1 MTYRLNVQCSALE
14 TGCGITTVTD
24 VLDSN
29 LTITAAGVTLP
40 TGVITGELPAMTKA
54 VSGQTVT
61 VTLGNAARA
70 FQGGTTLD
78 IILVATVTGYPLTPE
93 AGVIPNQAKLTS
105 TATPDHASNIVKIKV
120 TPPAKDW
127 SLVKWANVS
136 TTAGGEV
143 VTYEIRWARPTR
155 TGGLDIRSATFT
167 DALDPRVEYISSVI
181 HYGSPTSTTVY
192 DPATHTVT
200 VANTGPMDAQ
210 NPTSCDGVQC
220 YSFTNVAITVRFP
233 PNAKDGRTY
242 PAGTIIPNTA
252 KSTVVYEDGTTGTL
266 EDTVHVSLEAVT
278 RAIYGYK
285 NTGYA
290 TNSIPPGGALTW
302 NIYAI
307 NNGNATQTDF
317 TVIDKLP
324 TDPTGA
330 VPIDNLEVL
339 RSNWQYYPLAPNR
352 GLVTVDFGTDGV
364 NFSQPTV
371 IDASTLENIKI
382 PVPDGMTYIRFRVA
396 SFLPGQIFQ
405 MYITGTVPTTA
416 SLDDS
421 LKNCATY
428 SATGVTTFESCSTIT
443 VDPLTTTMLPRK
455 YAVYPAGKTAF
466 QPGETFEWV
475 FGFSTRGPLPIKT
488 ATISDLIPPEFEFLG
503 VNCFSK
509 SNSYLDLNRA
519 TCGAGS
525 LPIPAYT
532 AVPQYDAAGTFLGTL
547 VTFKD
552 WVLPFQDEQFGLGYF
567 FKMDVKV
574 RPGTSI
580 KSYTNEVLVSTNDA
594 NVACESGYGSFS
606 RPDGT
611 DIDGDRNTT
620 ETTCGYPSKVLVV
633 EAAVINL
640 TKWDKGTKGNVFES
654 TGTTTSAPTDQ
665 ETECPDW
672 DGYTRYPCVA
682 ITDPGSDFDYRLRLQ
697 NAGNVEMTNYV
708 VYDILPVVGDTG
720 VGQLLSGEQRKTEWS
735 PVLTGPITLNANLS
749 ATNPS
754 GYLVEYN
761 LTSNPCRP
769 ELNKDLATA
778 DQPWQGGACD
788 DTWYTAGQINDWKT
802 VKSFRITMFQPDT
815 STSPTTYPLWHPG
828 DTYVYDVPMKAPLSA
843 QTSTL
848 DPLDLSVAWNSA
860 AHRVY
865 RTMTGAEPTWEQ
877 PSEPRKVGVI
887 VPFAPPVAVSVGDY
901 VWMDNN
907 GNGLQD
913 EGDTPVEKVP
923 VTLYAV
929 NDDGTKGAWQASTVT
944 NGNGYYSFVNLTPDT
959 DYIIEFTKPAG
970 LSFTTQNADNVTDN
984 SRDKDLNDS
993 DADRA
998 TGQVKFTSGPAG
1010 KNLPG
1015 GPTMANA
1022 VTDNPGIDAGFVSP
1036 RMNLQ
1041 LKKSGGTWTGL
1052 LLPGT
1057 EVTWTLTPNN
1067 EGSTTAEK
1075 YWSVT
1080 DILPAGMELV
1090 SMTGPDYTCD
1100 TAATAAG
1107 TVTCV
1112 SNVSLA
1118 AGATGKPITVVT
1130 KVAAGWTGSSFRNVA
1145 YVDKATT
1152 DQPETNPLVTP
1163 TRDTDTTKSPTDNDA
1178 EASINVV
1185 SVGDYVWWDTN
1196 RDGLQTAGEA
1206 AIKDVA
1212 VTLYAADGT
1221 VIATTKTD
1229 ETGHYAFT
1237 GLKPGTA
1244 YEIGF
1249 DKSSQAGASYT
1260 KPNAGGV
1267 TTNSK
1272 TGDLTDSDAV
1282 PADATTNIAKVSFTS
1297 EATGSNSSAAGQ
1309 ADNPGIDAGLVKFN
1323 LVLEKT
1329 LSTPGPFFPGKSV
1342 TFSLTAKNEGPTDA
1356 LAGWSVTDILP
1367 TGLTATAITP
1377 PTVNGS
1383 PMASCDLAT
1392 LTCTYPSVLAAGATG
1407 LPMTVTATIDSTF
1420 SGSAIN
1426 VAYVAPSS
1434 KDVPETNPLVKPVK
1448 DQDISNPLTP
1458 TDNDA
1463 MAPLTVPKVSIG
1475 DYVWWDTNRDGKQGD
1490 PAVEKPVKDGF
1501 VVKLYD
1507 ANGAYLR
1514 ETTTSGGYYA
1524 FKDLTPNTQYTVE
1537 FVRSAA
1543 SDTANASFT
1552 TPNAGSPSDTSNSP
1566 TSDLTDSDAHLV
1578 TGKVTLTTPNT
1589 GRNLTDP
1596 NQADNHGIDAGL
1608 VSINLQ
1614 VAKSG
1619 GTWKGVLVPGT
1630 EVTWTVT
1637 PTNAGPSDALG
1648 GWTVTDRV
1656 PTGMSIVSMGG
1667 MGYTCDITTTPT
1679 DPVCTSADGLAVGA
1693 SGAPITVVTKVNA
1706 GWTGSAFT
1714 NVAYVSPSSKDVPE
1728 TNVLVVPERDKD
1740 VTNPATPTDN
1750 DASVTIHVVSVGDY
1764 VWYDRNRDGQQ
1775 GDPTVEPVVEDGM
1788 IVRLLNADG
1797 TPVKNAADVPVTTTT
1812 SGGYYAFTGLL
1823 PSTAY
1828 VVEFVK
1834 PANTVFTTAFQGDQA
1849 TDSNADV
1856 VTGRAPVTTKDS
1868 GNNSG
1873 EPRQADTPTIDAGL
1887 VELVSIGDYVWW
1899 DINRDGL
1906 QGDPAVEKPV
1916 EKVVVNLLDAN
1927 GNPAVL
1933 PGGAKVTTVTD
1944 ANGFYSFNNLIAGVT
1959 YQVEFVKP
1967 ADTIFTTQDVTGVT
1981 SNDKV
1986 ADAADSDAHVFSGRV
2001 TVVAPATGDNK
2012 LDAPDNPSI
2021 DAGLIELV
2029 SIGDVV
2035 WWDINRDG
2043 LQGDPAVEKP
2053 VAGVVVNL
2061 LDANGNPAVLPGGA
2075 KVTTVTDANG
2085 FYSFNNL
2092 IAGVAYQVQF
2102 VKPDQTVFTTAN
2114 VTGITDNTVAN
2125 DSKDSDANVANGTA
2139 PFIAP
2144 ATGTNSLVNPDNPTL
2159 DAGLIELVS
2168 VGDYVWMDNNRDGQQ
2183 SAGEPAVEGVTVK
2196 IFDDKGTLWDTTVTN
2211 DKGFYSFTDLLAG
2224 ATYTIEFVK
2233 PDGTTFTTP
2242 MAGTNPA
2249 IDSNAPADGR
2259 YQFSAPA
2266 TGNNSA
2272 LTPDDPTIDAGLV
2285 KFNLTLT
2292 KERISHET
2300 VFPGDTV
2307 TFKLTPHNDGPSAA
2321 LPGWSVTDV
2330 MPAGLTLVAMWGD
2343 NYRCSDDTCVSFDM
2357 LAPRSDGA
2365 PVFVKAKVD
2374 AGFTGKAKNVAY
2386 VAPSRKDVPETN
2398 PLGPIPT
2405 TDTNTKKSPTD
2416 NDDEAWVTVEAV
2428 PLPQTG
2434 SDITPV
2440 IWLASLLV
2448 LAGAGAVMIAR
2459 PRRRTHGGIRG

>member
-1 MTYRLNVQCSALE
+1 
-14 TGCGITTVTD
+14 
-24 VLDSN
+24 
-29 LTITAAGVTLP
+29 
-40 TGVITGELPAMTKA
+40 
-54 VSGQTVT
+54 
-61 VTLGNAARA
+61 
-70 FQGGTTLD
+70 
-78 IILVATVTGYPLTPE
+78 
-93 AGVIPNQAKLTS
+93 
-105 TATPDHASNIVKIKV
+105 
-120 TPPAKDW
+120 
-127 SLVKWANVS
+127 
-136 TTAGGEV
+136 
-143 VTYEIRWARPTR
+143 
-155 TGGLDIRSATFT
+155 
-167 DALDPRVEYISSVI
+167 
-181 HYGSPTSTTVY
+181 
-192 DPATHTVT
+192 
-200 VANTGPMDAQ
+200 
-210 NPTSCDGVQC
+210 
-220 YSFTNVAITVRFP
+220 
-233 PNAKDGRTY
+233 
-242 PAGTIIPNTA
+242 
-252 KSTVVYEDGTTGTL
+252 
-266 EDTVHVSLEAVT
+266 
-278 RAIYGYK
+278 
-285 NTGYA
+285 
-290 TNSIPPGGALTW
+290 
-302 NIYAI
+302 
-307 NNGNATQTDF
+307 
-317 TVIDKLP
+317 
-324 TDPTGA
+324 
-330 VPIDNLEVL
+330 
-339 RSNWQYYPLAPNR
+339 
-352 GLVTVDFGTDGV
+352 
-364 NFSQPTV
+364 
-371 IDASTLENIKI
+371 
-382 PVPDGMTYIRFRVA
+382 
-396 SFLPGQIFQ
+396 
-405 MYITGTVPTTA
+405 
-416 SLDDS
+416 
-421 LKNCATY
+421 
-428 SATGVTTFESCSTIT
+428 
-443 VDPLTTTMLPRK
+443 
-455 YAVYPAGKTAF
+455 
-466 QPGETFEWV
+466 
-475 FGFSTRGPLPIKT
+475 
-488 ATISDLIPPEFEFLG
+488 LIPPEFEFLG

-594 NVACESGYGSFS
+594 NVACESWYDSFS

-944 NGNGYYSFVNLTPDT
+944 NANGYYSFVNLTPDT
-959 DYIIEFTKPAG
+959 DFIIEFTKPAG

-998 TGQVKFTSGPAG
+998 TGQVKFNSGPAG

-1015 GPTMANA
+1015 GPTTANA

-1041 LKKSGGTWTGL
+1041 LQKSGGTWTGL

-1130 KVAAGWTGSSFRNVA
+1130 KVATGWTGSSFRNVA

-1206 AIKDVA
+1206 PIKDIA

-1309 ADNPGIDAGLVKFN
+1309 ADNPGIDAGLVKYN
-1323 LVLEKT
+1323 LVLSKK
-1329 LSTPGPFFPGKSV
+1329 LNTPGPFTPGMTV
-1342 TFSLTAKNEGPTDA
+1342 TYTLAPSNEGPSTA

-1367 TGLTATAITP
+1367 AGLTLVKMEGTGYDCATTP
-1377 PTVNGS
+1377 GTCV
-1383 PMASCDLAT
+1383 AS
-1392 LTCTYPSVLAAGATG
+1392 AALPQGPGA
-1407 LPMTVTATIDSTF
+1407 PITVTAKLDASFT
-1420 SGSAIN
+1420 GSAKN
-1426 VAYVAPSS
+1426 VAYVSPAKGDVVERVPLIVPTLTTDTTAP
-1434 KDVPETNPLVKPVK
+1434 N
-1448 DQDISNPLTP
+1448 

-1463 MAPLTVPKVSIG
+1463 EAVLSVAKVSIG
-1475 DYVWWDTNRDGKQGD
+1475 DYVWWDTNRDGLQTAGE
-1490 PAVEKPVKDGF
+1490 AVVPDGF

-1507 ANGAYLR
+1507 AQGVFLR
-1514 ETTTSGGYYA
+1514 QTTTTAGYYA
-1524 FKDLTPNTQYTVE
+1524 FTDLLPGTTYTVE
-1537 FVRSAA
+1537 FVKSSTPETDKAQFTTMDASGDATNDPA
-1543 SDTANASFT
+1543 SDLS
-1552 TPNAGSPSDTSNSP
+1552 
-1566 TSDLTDSDAHLV
+1566 DSDADV
-1578 TGKVTLTTPNT
+1578 TTGKVTVTTTTSGKNSGAP
-1589 GRNLTDP
+1589 GE
-1596 NQADNHGIDAGL
+1596 ADNHGIDAGL
-1608 VSINLQ
+1608 VKFNL
-1614 VAKSG
+1614 VITKTLKTAAPYY
-1619 GTWKGVLVPGT
+1619 PGQ
-1630 EVTWTVT
+1630 TVT
-1637 PTNAGPSDALG
+1637 YEVVPTNEGPADALAGWSVTDLLPTGLSFVSMTGSGYDCVANVCTSTNAGLG
-1648 GWTVTDRV
+1648 AGK
-1656 PTGMSIVSMGG
+1656 
-1667 MGYTCDITTTPT
+1667 
-1679 DPVCTSADGLAVGA
+1679 
-1693 SGAPITVVTKVNA
+1693 SGAPITVTATIDA
-1706 GWTGSAFT
+1706 GFIGTAN
-1714 NVAYVSPSSKDVPE
+1714 NVAYVSPSPKDVTE
-1728 TNVLVVPERDKD
+1728 TNPLVVPVKD
-1740 VTNPATPTDN
+1740 QDITNPVTPTDN
-1750 DASVTIHVVSVGDY
+1750 DAQAPLTVVPVSIGDY
-1764 VWYDRNRDGQQ
+1764 VWYDTNRDGQQ
-1775 GDPTVEPVVEDGM
+1775 SAGERVVEDGM
-1788 IVRLLNADG
+1788 VVNLLKADG
-1797 TPVKNAADVPVTTTT
+1797 TAVLDAAGNPVTTTT
-1812 SGGYYAFTGLL
+1812 SGGYYAFTGLA
-1823 PSTAY
+1823 PHTAY
-1828 VVEFVK
+1828 IVEFVK

-1887 VELVSIGDYVWW
+1887 IELVSIGDYVWW
-1899 DINRDGL
+1899 DVNRDGL

-2075 KVTTVTDANG
+2075 KVTTVTNANG

-2125 DSKDSDANVANGTA
+2125 DSKDSDANVANGTV

-2285 KFNLTLT
+2285 KFNLSLT
-2292 KERISHET
+2292 KERISHHET